1 MRVDFEDEEVRELMR
16 KFAKR
21 REVLPPYGPTQ
32 GMMEALELLR
42 RTTPA
47 RVDGD
52 FLRANGIAP
61 GNEYKVIGA
70 LRFLGLID
78 EEGRPTP
85 QSRLLKTKGETFSKF
100 LKELVYNAYSGLF
113 KWLKGRE
120 ITPEEVYNYFV
131 TEEALGAEMAN
142 KAARF
147 FLKLCEIAG
156 IEMASPGQRGRRG
169 KRERRK
175 EQPLKPR
182 EEESS
187 QIEDLPESPSPY
199 QPIESAFPFVHAITP
214 ETARLSVEELSELFR
229 KMKLAWIMA
238 GK

>member
-1 MRVDFEDEEVRELMR
+1 MR
-16 KFAKR
+16 KSGGKK
-21 REVLPPYGPTQ
+21 EVLPPYGPTQ

-113 KWLKGRE
+113 KWLKGRK

-147 FLKLCEIAG
+147 FLKLCEMAG
-156 IEMASPGQRGRRG
+156 IETASSGQRGRRG
-169 KRERRK
+169 RRK
-175 EQPLKPR
+175 EEPPKL
-182 EEESS
+182 EEE
-187 QIEDLPESPSPY
+187 ERPSPTEAPP
-199 QPIESAFPFVHAITP
+199 QPVESAFPIILAVTP

-238 GK
+238 AK